1 MLDFWAMNH
10 EIYMKMALDL
20 AFKGAGHVSPNP
32 MVGAV
37 LVRDGK
43 IIGTGLH
50 QKYGSAHAEV
60 NAIIDARARGEKIE
74 GSTLYCNLEP
84 CSHTNKQTPP
94 CAPLIVSE
102 KIARV
107 VVANIDPN
115 PFVDGGGIE
124 LLRSHGIEVISDV
137 LEEEGRK
144 LNEAF
149 FKFIKT
155 KTPFVH
161 LKLAQTLD
169 GRIATKNGESKY
181 ITGAE
186 ARAYVHRLRQQYD
199 CLMVGRKTIEA
210 DNPDLTTRSEEF
222 EKMSHP
228 LRLVLGSLS
237 GIKKD
242 WKIVTDE
249 YKRNTMFVSTD
260 EDIELNQDVAFF
272 LEKNGIALL
281 STGKDEHG
289 KIDLKSMLKSLGSL
303 KMTSILLEGGPTLA
317 TEFLKQGLVD
327 KVSIFIAPSIL
338 GEGKNSIEDLGIESL
353 SQKLNLSRTS
363 TSVLGKD
370 ILIEGYLCSQ
380 D

>member
-1 MLDFWAMNH
+1 MQ
-10 EIYMKMALDL
+10 MALDL
-20 AFKGAGHVSPNP
+20 ARKGMGHTSPNP
-32 MVGAV
+32 LVGAV
-37 LVRDGK
+37 LVKEDR
-43 IIGTGLH
+43 IIGTGFH

-60 NAIIDARARGEKIE
+60 NAILDAKARGENIE

-94 CAPLIVSE
+94 CAPLVAAE

-107 VVANIDPN
+107 VIANIDPN
-115 PFVDGGGIE
+115 PHVNGGGIE
-124 LLRSHGIEVISDV
+124 LLRSQGIDVITGI
-137 LEEEGRK
+137 LEDQGRI

-169 GRIATKNGESKY
+169 GRIATKTGESKY
-181 ITGAE
+181 ITGPE

-199 CLMVGRKTIEA
+199 CLMVGRKTIAA

-222 EKMSHP
+222 EKISHP
-228 LRLVLGSLS
+228 LRLVLGSLR
-237 GIKKD
+237 GLNKD
-242 WKIVTDE
+242 WKIVTDDF
-249 YKRNTMFVSTD
+249 KRNTMFVATD
-260 EDIELNQDVAFF
+260 EDIHQNQDVAFF

-281 STGKDEHG
+281 STGKDEKG
-289 KIDLKSMLKSLGSL
+289 KIDLPSMLKSLGSL

-327 KVSIFIAPSIL
+327 KVSIVIAPTIL
-338 GEGKNSIEDLGIESL
+338 GEGKNAILDLGIESL
-353 SQKLNLSRTS
+353 SQKLNLSRTTS
-363 TSVLGKD
+363 TVLGKD

>member
-1 MLDFWAMNH
+1 MKH
-10 EIYMKMALDL
+10 ETYMQMALDL
-20 AFKGAGHVSPNP
+20 ARKGMGHTSPNP
-32 MVGAV
+32 LVGAV
-37 LVRDGK
+37 LVKEDRV
-43 IIGTGLH
+43 IGTGFH

-60 NAIIDARARGEKIE
+60 NAILDAKARGENIE

-94 CAPLIVSE
+94 CAPLVASE

-107 VVANIDPN
+107 VIANIDPN
-115 PFVDGGGIE
+115 PHVNGGGIE
-124 LLRSHGIEVISDV
+124 LLRSHNIDVITGI
-137 LEEEGRK
+137 LEEQGRI

-169 GRIATKNGESKY
+169 GRIATKTGESKY
-181 ITGAE
+181 ITGPE

-222 EKMSHP
+222 EKISHP

-237 GIKKD
+237 GLNKD

-249 YKRNTMFVSTD
+249 FKRNTMFVATD
-260 EDIELNQDVAFF
+260 EDIHQNQDVAFF

-281 STGKDEHG
+281 STGKDEKG
-289 KIDLKSMLKSLGSL
+289 KIDLPSMLKSLGSL

-327 KVSIFIAPSIL
+327 KVSIVIAPSIL
-338 GEGKNSIEDLGIESL
+338 GEGKNAILDLGIESL
-353 SQKLNLSRTS
+353 SQKLNLSRTTS
-363 TSVLGKD
+363 TVLGKD

>member
-1 MLDFWAMNH
+1 MNH
-10 EIYMKMALDL
+10 QLYMQMALDL

-37 LVRDGK
+37 LVRDEK
-43 IIGTGLH
+43 IIGTGFH

-60 NAIIDARARGEKIE
+60 NAILDARARGEKIE

-94 CAPLIVSE
+94 CAPLVCEE

-107 VVANIDPN
+107 VIANIDPN
-115 PFVDGGGIE
+115 PLVSGGGVQ
-124 LLRSHGIEVISDV
+124 LLKSHGVEVITGV

-149 FKFIKT
+149 FKFIST

-169 GRIATKNGESKY
+169 GRIATKTGESKY
-181 ITGAE
+181 ITGSE

-222 EKMSHP
+222 EKISHP
-228 LRLVLGSLS
+228 LRLILGSLS
-237 GIKKD
+237 RISKD

-249 YKRNTMFVSTD
+249 FKRNTMFVSTD
-260 EDIELNQDVAFF
+260 EDIKNNQDVAFF

-281 STGKDEHG
+281 STGKDEKG
-289 KIDLKSMLKSLGSL
+289 NIDLRSMLKSLGSL

-327 KVSIFIAPSIL
+327 KVSIIIAPVIL
-338 GEGKNSIEDLGIESL
+338 GEGKNAVADLGIEKL
-353 SQKLNLSRTS
+353 SDKLKLSRTT

>member
-1 MLDFWAMNH
+1 MNH
-10 EIYMKMALDL
+10 QLYMQMALDL

-37 LVRDGK
+37 LVRDEK
-43 IIGTGLH
+43 IIGTGFH

-60 NAIIDARARGEKIE
+60 NAILDARARGEKIE

-94 CAPLIVSE
+94 CAPLVCEE

-107 VVANIDPN
+107 VIANIDPN
-115 PFVDGGGIE
+115 PLVSGGGVQ
-124 LLRSHGIEVISDV
+124 LLKSHGVEVITGV

-149 FKFIKT
+149 FKFIST

-169 GRIATKNGESKY
+169 GRIATKTGESKY
-181 ITGAE
+181 ITGPE

-222 EKMSHP
+222 EKISHP
-228 LRLVLGSLS
+228 LRLILGSLS
-237 GIKKD
+237 RISKD

-249 YKRNTMFVSTD
+249 FKRNTMFVSTD
-260 EDIELNQDVAFF
+260 EDIKNNQDVAFF

-281 STGKDEHG
+281 STGKDEKG
-289 KIDLKSMLKSLGSL
+289 NIDLRSMLKSLGSL

-327 KVSIFIAPSIL
+327 KVSIIIAPVIL
-338 GEGKNSIEDLGIESL
+338 GEGKNAVADLGIEKL
-353 SQKLNLSRTS
+353 SDKLKLSRTT